1 MAQGLMAVTGMLLDI
16 AAMAAAV
23 AETAAV
29 RALSMKT
36 LLMAKSLVVRDLLNA
51 VVLIPKPV

>member
-1 MAQGLMAVTGMLLDI
+1 MLLDT

-23 AETAAV
+23 AETEAVV

-36 LLMAKSLVVRDLLNA
+36 LQMVKSLVVKDLLNA
-51 VVLIPKPV
+51 VESIPKPVLAA